1 MREIQEFDRLTR
13 VSLQN
18 AAQQLKGKHSTFECE
33 TVILQHDIWKWVFFG
48 VLFVEIVIV
57 HFVLGVLFIL
67 IGEFLW
73 HAYVFLL
80 TFTLILTLLFLFFRI
95 MPILRLS
102 QKGWSPIKIK
112 LDELRQNLRIEFTDQ
127 SRKDRIYGFHSG
139 ITVYG
144 IFPLPTHATAQDRQ
158 LQEYIYQEL
167 KQKTGLRFQAALQD

>member
-67 IGEFLW
+67 IGEFFMACVCIFT
-73 HAYVFLL
+73 HIYVDFD
-80 TFTLILTLLFLFFRI
+80 FIVSVFFASCLF
-95 MPILRLS
+95 S
-102 QKGWSPIKIK
+102 
-112 LDELRQNLRIEFTDQ
+112 D
-127 SRKDRIYGFHSG
+127 
-139 ITVYG
+139 
-144 IFPLPTHATAQDRQ
+144 
-158 LQEYIYQEL
+158 
-167 KQKTGLRFQAALQD
+167 